1 MPRRVTPSQLRNMI
15 RQAEQKQRQAI
26 NKYNEGLRKL
36 NREIDKYNRESKR
49 AVDNYNR
56 EVRAHN
62 TRVRRNRQRLRNEL
76 SRLSSHTS
84 RTRFVTYRT
93 SVDSLHSAFVRV
105 EAKADA
111 GMLESQILDLTEG
124 ETANSVTVLNS
135 LLDDAHAPAAEPDAL
150 RQTSLRGEL
159 SEISPDLDQ
168 RWRGALFALDQRN
181 PDAARH
187 FCASSREILARV
199 IESEAP
205 DKEVLRALPRCPKTQ
220 EGRPTRRA
228 RVQFFLHRK
237 GLYDEDLEDFVEQ
250 DLENVVTLFN
260 VFNEGTH
267 GSAGAFTLAQ
277 LASIK
282 QRVEDAIR
290 FLHSVIR

>member
-26 NKYNEGLRKL
+26 NKYNEGVRKW
-36 NREIDKYNRESKR
+36 NREVDKNKRESKR
-49 AVDNYNR
+49 TVDNYNR

-62 TRVRRNRQRLRNEL
+62 ARVRRNRQRLHNEL
-76 SRLSSHTS
+76 SRLSSQTS
-84 RTRFVTYRT
+84 RTRYVTYRT
-93 SVDSLHSAFVRV
+93 SVESLHSAFVRV

-111 GMLESQILDLTEG
+111 GVLGPQILDLTES

-135 LLDDAHAPAAEPDAL
+135 LLDDAQAPSADPDAL
-150 RQTSLRGEL
+150 RQTSLQGEL
-159 SEISPDLDQ
+159 SEISSDLDQ
-168 RWRGALFALDQRN
+168 RWRGALFALDPRN

-205 DKEVLRALPRCPKTQ
+205 DEEVLRALPRCPRTQ

-237 GLYDEDLEDFVEQ
+237 GLKDEDLEDFVER
-250 DLENVVTLFN
+250 DLDNVVTLFN

-267 GSAGAFTLAQ
+267 GSAGTFSLGQ

-282 QRVEDAIR
+282 QRVEEAIR
-290 FLHSVIR
+290 FLHNLIR

>member
-1 MPRRVTPSQLRNMI
+1 MPRRVSPSQLRNMI

-26 NKYNEGLRKL
+26 NKYNDAARKW
-36 NREIDKYNRESKR
+36 NREVDKYNRESKR
-49 AVDNYNR
+49 AVDTYNR

-62 TRVRRNRQRLRNEL
+62 ARVRRNRQRLRSEL
-76 SRLSSHTS
+76 SRLSSQTT
-84 RTRFVTYRT
+84 RTRYVTYRT
-93 SVDSLHSAFVRV
+93 SVESLHGAFVRV

-111 GMLESQILDLTEG
+111 GVLGPQILDLTEG

-135 LLDDAHAPAAEPDAL
+135 LLDDAQAPVAEPNAL
-150 RQTSLRGEL
+150 RQTSLQGEL
-159 SEISPDLDQ
+159 SEISSDLDQ
-168 RWRGALFALDQRN
+168 RWRGALFALDPRN

-205 DKEVLRALPRCPKTQ
+205 DEEVLRALPRCPRTQ

-237 GLYDEDLEDFVEQ
+237 GLQDDDLEDFVER
-250 DLENVVTLFN
+250 DLENVVALFN

-267 GSAGAFTLAQ
+267 GSAGTFTLGQ
-277 LASIK
+277 LIAIK
-282 QRVEDAIR
+282 QRVEEAIR
-290 FLHSVIR
+290 FLHNLIR

>member
-26 NKYNEGLRKL
+26 NKYNEGVRKW
-36 NREIDKYNRESKR
+36 NREADKYNRESKR

-56 EVRAHN
+56 EARAHN
-62 TRVRRNRQRLRNEL
+62 ALVRRNRQRLRNEL
-76 SRLSSHTS
+76 SKLASQAS
-84 RTRFVTYRT
+84 RTRYVTYRT
-93 SVDSLHSAFVRV
+93 SVESLHSAFVRV

-111 GMLESQILDLTEG
+111 GVLGSQILDLTEG
-124 ETANSVTVLNS
+124 ETANSFTVLNS
-135 LLDDAHAPAAEPDAL
+135 LLDDAQAPSADADAL
-150 RQTSLRGEL
+150 RQTSLEGEL
-159 SEISPDLDQ
+159 SEISTDLDQ
-168 RWRGALFALDQRN
+168 RWHGALFALDPRN

-205 DKEVLRALPRCPKTQ
+205 DEEVLRALPGCPRTQ

-237 GLYDEDLEDFVEQ
+237 GLLDGDLEDFVER
-250 DLENVVTLFN
+250 DLDNVVALFS

-267 GSAGAFTLAQ
+267 GSAGTFTLGQ
-277 LASIK
+277 LAAIK
-282 QRVEDAIR
+282 HRVEDAIR
-290 FLHSVIR
+290 FLHKVLR